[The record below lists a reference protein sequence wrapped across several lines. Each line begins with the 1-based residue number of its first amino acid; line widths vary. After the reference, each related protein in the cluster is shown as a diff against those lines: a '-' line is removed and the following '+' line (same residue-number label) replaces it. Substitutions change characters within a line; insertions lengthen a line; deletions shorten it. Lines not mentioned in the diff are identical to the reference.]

1 MINTNQEIKT
11 AAILLSIDPW
21 LLGGVCIKTNDY
33 VLKNNWLNFLQKIS
47 PTNFP
52 NLQKIPFNIELDSL
66 VGGVDVSNSITTGN
80 LIHKKGILSKNK
92 KQIFVLKQ
100 ANKLSDVII
109 SCICKEVDLELS
121 GKNFFCE
128 RNTSFIAF
136 DESSVDCEQEEM
148 ATISKS
154 LIDRFG
160 IVLNFPIFSS
170 KKNYDW
176 DFKTPAK
183 SKLKNARDLLPSI
196 RLSDDDLQTLA
207 ATSLVLG
214 IQSLRP
220 VIFAANAAR
229 VNAAYEQRCKPN
241 SDDITLAVRL
251 VLLPRA
257 VQLPDGSES
266 DCNDDECDDNADENN
281 NADSNVE
288 ETKNK
293 NLTSEQDTESGK
305 KGENLDSNI
314 SNNSDEKNV
323 ESIESKIPADL
334 LSELAKGEINFSNS
348 KKEGGG
354 KMGIEVQ
361 NKIGKGRF
369 FGAMK
374 SKPGSNKRLNLL
386 ETIKASIPFQKIRK
400 NNAHLPK
407 NLFINIQP
415 EDFRV
420 FRRKS
425 RRLVTTIFLVD
436 ASGSAAANRLGEAKG
451 AVELLLSECYVRR
464 DRVAVMT
471 FRKTGSELILP
482 PTRSLVRAKKTLIG
496 LPGGGGTP
504 LSTALDNCKILIQ
517 NLLSE
522 NQTPLLVLLTD
533 GGANVGK
540 DGKGGRKQAHAD
552 ALRSAVEIK
561 NLGIQSIFIDTG
573 IASNE
578 NAMTISSSMGARY
591 CPLPKVNSKKII
603 EKITNY

>member
-21 LLGGVCIKTNDY
+21 LLGGICIKTNDY
-33 VLKNNWLNFLQKIS
+33 VLKNNWLNFLQKIL

-80 LIHKKGILSKNK
+80 LIQKKGILSKNK

-100 ANKLSDVII
+100 ANKLSDVIV
-109 SCICKEVDLELS
+109 SSICKEVDLELS
-121 GKNFFCE
+121 GKNFFRE

-136 DESSVDCEQEEM
+136 DESSADCEQEEM

-183 SKLKNARDLLPSI
+183 SKLKNARYLLPNI

-207 ATSLVLG
+207 ATSSVLG

-266 DCNDDECDDNADENN
+266 DFNDDECDDNADENN
-281 NADSNVE
+281 NVDSNVE
-288 ETKNK
+288 ETKNE
-293 NLTSEQDTESGK
+293 NLTSEQDAESGK

-314 SNNSDEKNV
+314 PNNSDEKNV

-354 KMGIEVQ
+354 KRGIEVQ
-361 NKIGKGRF
+361 NKIGQGRF

-400 NNAHLPK
+400 NNAYLPK

-471 FRKTGSELILP
+471 FRNTGSELILP

-540 DGKGGRKQAHAD
+540 DGKGGRKQAHTD

-578 NAMTISSSMGARY
+578 NAMTISSSMGAKY
-591 CPLPKVNSKKII
+591 CPLPKMNSKKII